1 MSVRIVPLIEGH
13 WREVSAIYAEG
24 IATGHAT
31 FESEPPDWAHFDAGR
46 LPDHRHVAV
55 ENGHVFGWVAAS
67 PVSDRCSY
75 AGVVEDSVYVAA
87 QVRGQGIGL
96 RLLNALINSTESA
109 GIWTIQS
116 GIFPENHASLRLHE
130 QAGFRVVGYSTAA
143 RADDLRAA
151 RRGLARCCHDRT
163 PQFQN
168 LRGAQRRMD
177 NDRPRP
183 SSKRG

>member
-31 FESEPPDWAHFDAGR
+31 FESEPPDWAHFDASR

-96 RLLNALINSTESA
+96 KLLTALINSTESA
-109 GIWTIQS
+109 WHMDHPVRHIPREPRQS
-116 GIFPENHASLRLHE
+116 ATPRTS
-130 QAGFRVVGYSTAA
+130 RVSRRRYSTTA
-143 RADDLRAA
+143 RADDLRTA
-151 RRGLARCCHDRT
+151 RRSLARCCHDRT
-163 PQFQN
+163 PQSQN
-168 LRGAQRRMD
+168 LTDAVQQPRSRR
-177 NDRPRP
+177 
-183 SSKRG
+183 